1 MASSGS
7 VHQHQSTGTYWLFKL
22 NNNSKLT
29 LTAVLHSNKA
39 VTPMTMCQTENPSG
53 SLLLKNN
60 PIVLQDLTDC
70 SCWTPT
76 VVNEQHKNNLFLVF
90 VPSLDQCLITVVV
103 ELMSAAASPFCRQYR
118 NFIRAAIVAD
128 VLCNTESN

>member
-1 MASSGS
+1 
-7 VHQHQSTGTYWLFKL
+7 
-22 NNNSKLT
+22 
-29 LTAVLHSNKA
+29 
-39 VTPMTMCQTENPSG
+39 MTMCQTENPSG

-118 NFIRAAIVAD
+118 NFVRAAIVAD